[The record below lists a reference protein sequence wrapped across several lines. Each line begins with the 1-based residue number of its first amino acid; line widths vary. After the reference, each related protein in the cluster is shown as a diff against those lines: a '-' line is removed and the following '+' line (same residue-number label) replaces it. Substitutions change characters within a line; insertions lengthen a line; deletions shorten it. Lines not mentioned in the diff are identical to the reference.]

1 MWNRQKLTQQFSGR
15 FYHRQFINII
25 TRIRHHPVKVR
36 SVFSPKHIFLIK
48 FHFAGPNLIDA
59 YHKPQIFHETYKKP
73 LESEVLLPTKP
84 SDLFFASD
92 TSRKPALIKTLE
104 GSPFAKPSEDRPF
117 GISDSVDAQS
127 INYAFTYHTSSTTT
141 STERTTTPYVPLPPP
156 PPETTSAK
164 TPETTTS
171 MYARFEK
178 NTKPPKSHMS
188 LVIEGH
194 SKVKTYKPGHFDP
207 KEKHRP
213 VLVPI
218 TPLGDPVQRRI
229 VNTEEDGGVLEVK
242 HLHSSEEK
250 KSEVKKVELEKSI
263 VATTKEKPSAISSL
277 LSFLDTSFGGLVVQE
292 ESSSEELD
300 EEKRVQD
307 SNNIEKDKEN
317 FRSAKNVTPEKPH
330 FVKKQSVVTK
340 SKE

>member
-1 MWNRQKLTQQFSGR
+1 M
-15 FYHRQFINII
+15 
-25 TRIRHHPVKVR
+25 
-36 SVFSPKHIFLIK
+36 
-48 FHFAGPNLIDA
+48 IDA
-59 YHKPQIFHETYKKP
+59 YHKPQLFHETYKKP
-73 LESEVLLPTKP
+73 LESEILLPTKP
-84 SDLFFASD
+84 SDLFYASD
-92 TSRKPALIKTLE
+92 TRKPALIKTLE
-104 GSPFAKPSEDRPF
+104 GSPFAKPSEERPY
-117 GISDSVDAQS
+117 GSSDSVDAQS

-156 PPETTSAK
+156 PPETTTLK
-164 TPETTTS
+164 IPETTTS
-171 MYARFEK
+171 MYARFER
-178 NTKPPKSHMS
+178 NTKAPKSHMS

-242 HLHSSEEK
+242 HLHSSAER
-250 KSEVKKVELEKSI
+250 KSDTKKVELEKKEP
-263 VATTKEKPSAISSL
+263 VVKEKSAISSL

-292 ESSSEELD
+292 ESSEELD
-300 EEKRVQD
+300 EEKTGHLKSVQD
-307 SNNIEKDKEN
+307 NNIEKHKEN

-330 FVKKQSVVTK
+330 FVKKLTTT